1 MRRLRLRH
9 LNEHIFRRFKIHVM
23 PLQDSPTLYGLLEK
37 LVSRQIPIKDI
48 YDIGA
53 YKGLWSR
60 DVRRI
65 FPNARFTLIEPNEI
79 HNKSISSLGFRPFN
93 FVLGK
98 LSGENVLFYSKGQTG
113 DSYFLEKNSEYL
125 GSEREMVTKSLSDFI
140 AENELEYPDF
150 LKIDTQGSELEIL
163 MGAQPGLH
171 LISVILVELPITSL
185 NIGAATLSEVTSFLE
200 DNNFVPIHLS
210 EIHNVIDILIQVDI
224 AFLRRDIFNLKFGHD
239 DIAHRDVRPIL

>member
-1 MRRLRLRH
+1 MRILRLRH
-9 LNEHIFRRFKIHVM
+9 LNEHIFRRFKVHVT

-37 LVSRQIPIKDI
+37 LVHREIPIKNI
-48 YDIGA
+48 YDVGA

-60 DVRRI
+60 DVRKI
-65 FPNARFTLIEPNEI
+65 FPNAQFTLIEPNEI
-79 HNKSISSLGFRPFN
+79 HNESIYSLGFRPFN
-93 FVLGK
+93 LVLSK
-98 LSGENVLFYSKGQTG
+98 LSGENVLFYSRGQTG
-113 DSYFLEKNSEYL
+113 DSYFLEKNSDYL

-140 AENELEYPDF
+140 TENELEYPDF

-185 NIGAATLSEVTSFLE
+185 NIGAATLSEVTSYLE
-200 DNNFVPIHLS
+200 ENDFVPIHLS

>member
-9 LNEHIFRRFKIHVM
+9 LNEYIFWRLKIHVM

-37 LVSRQIPIKDI
+37 LVNREIPIKNI

-65 FPNARFTLIEPNEI
+65 FPNAQFTLIEPNEI

-93 FVLGK
+93 FVLSK

-140 AENELEYPDF
+140 TENELEYPDF

-200 DNNFVPIHLS
+200 ENNFVPIHLS